1 MHRIAQATKTMQE
14 ISWHS
19 KMKSLTLTAKRFP
32 DMANPSTCRKAIRAI
47 QLPTED
53 RAFSLLS
60 SRLDSFQWTRVRIFE
75 RIRLFLFVLAH
86 SLLKRSVYRLFPCTS
101 ERERERREKREKRRV
116 FFRREGGR
124 DDGSERK
131 GRERGREGDCCEWL
145 FIFTLS

>member
-1 MHRIAQATKTMQE
+1 
-14 ISWHS
+14 
-19 KMKSLTLTAKRFP
+19 
-32 DMANPSTCRKAIRAI
+32 MANPSTCRKAIRAI

-101 ERERERREKREKRRV
+101 ERERERDE
-116 FFRREGGR
+116 RRERRGGFFLE
-124 DDGSERK
+124 GKEE
-131 GRERGREGDCCEWL
+131 GTMEARGREEKGGERGIL
-145 FIFTLS
+145 VNGFLYSHFLK